1 MRNVIYS
8 LSGMH
13 VNLCAMVKLTN
24 MDRARAIGFL
34 EAGWVQTDVAIHF
47 GVSRLTISRLQAR
60 LRATGDVADRP
71 RSGRPRVTTRRQDR
85 YIEVQATRSR
95 FVSAH
100 QIQLNIQAAAGPGN
114 QRISTQTIRNRLHRA
129 GLRARRP
136 ARRPLLTDVHKAAR
150 LQWARGH
157 RHWTRAQWRRVLFT
171 DESRFGLH
179 NVDGRLRVWRR
190 TGERFAQNCVQPV
203 VQYRGGS
210 VMVWGGISETG
221 KTDLVHIQ
229 GNLNGQ
235 RYRDEVVQPH
245 VLPYAQRIGQGF
257 VLQDDNARPHRARV
271 VNDFLQQNGIQR
283 MEWPACSPDLNPIEL
298 LWEQVGRALTARMVP
313 GTTLAQL
320 PAILTDAWTS
330 ITQASVARL
339 INSMRRRCIA
349 CINAHGGHTRY

>member
-1 MRNVIYS
+1 M
-8 LSGMH
+8 
-13 VNLCAMVKLTN
+13 
-24 MDRARAIGFL
+24 
-34 EAGWVQTDVAIHF
+34 
-47 GVSRLTISRLQAR
+47 
-60 LRATGDVADRP
+60 
-71 RSGRPRVTTRRQDR
+71 
-85 YIEVQATRSR
+85 
-95 FVSAH
+95 
-100 QIQLNIQAAAGPGN
+100 
-114 QRISTQTIRNRLHRA
+114 
-129 GLRARRP
+129 
-136 ARRPLLTDVHKAAR
+136 
-150 LQWARGH
+150 
-157 RHWTRAQWRRVLFT
+157 
-171 DESRFGLH
+171 
-179 NVDGRLRVWRR
+179 
-190 TGERFAQNCVQPV
+190 
-203 VQYRGGS
+203 
-210 VMVWGGISETG
+210 ETG
-221 KTDLVHIQ
+221 KTDLVHMQ

-298 LWEQVGRALTARMVP
+298 LWEQVGRALTARMVL